1 MSEQTAMSQE
11 TALNEAENSGIYK
24 GIVNHQRFGQT
35 EHSFNYQ
42 LYMMAFCLDE
52 LPQTFNQSKLFGKKW
67 FNPLRFKQNDY
78 LQSNGSLQAEGSLQP
93 ESFNQLPIKQR
104 LAKIVNQLGGQWGN
118 NLAQQKA
125 TMVAQCRCFG
135 IYFSPVNFYFCY
147 QTNGECLYM
156 LAEVSN
162 TPWGETHYYLIDAK
176 QPKPCDKTFHVS
188 PFMDLNMRYHWTI
201 KPPTD
206 NLLVKIEN
214 HNEQKLFSATL
225 ALKKHQFNRQ
235 QLGRLVLAQPLM
247 TGKIFIAIYWQAL
260 KLLMKKVPFISHPG
274 NNSQSAR

>member
-1 MSEQTAMSQE
+1 MSNT
-11 TALNEAENSGIYK
+11 TINNSGIYK
-24 GIVNHQRFGQT
+24 GMVNHQRFSPT
-35 EHSFNYQ
+35 NHSFDYQ

-52 LPQTFNQSKLFGKKW
+52 LPQSMNQSRLFGKQW
-67 FNPLRFKQNDY
+67 FNPLRFKQSDY
-78 LQSNGSLQAEGSLQP
+78 LQANASQTNTST
-93 ESFNQLPIKQR
+93 FNQLPIKQR
-104 LAKIVNQLGGQWGN
+104 LAKIVTQLGGQWGN

-147 QTNGECLYM
+147 QTNGQCLYM

-162 TPWGETHYYLIDAK
+162 TPWGETHYYLIDSQK
-176 QPKPCDKTFHVS
+176 PKPCDKTFHVS

-214 HNEQKLFSATL
+214 RNEQKLFSATL
-225 ALKKHQFNRQ
+225 ALKKHSFNRQ
-235 QLGRLVLAQPLM
+235 QLKRLVLAQPLM
-247 TGKIFIAIYWQAL
+247 TSKIFVAIYWQAL
-260 KLLMKKVPFISHPG
+260 KLLIKKVPFISHPG
-274 NNSQSAR
+274 SKSQSAR